1 MTTENRDQLALLG
14 QQVFD
19 TARSGS
25 AFTEIICHI
34 TGGRSVWI
42 PMMAEVP
49 GMLLLTTDGSSFN
62 TVMEVR
68 TNGPAGYFVL
78 ACDND
83 QGADTVTNIANN
95 VPVTGKTS
103 ALSVPVP
110 AGQTNL
116 VFVDGVVT
124 NGVVLSGTLN
134 LSYSLVP
141 VTLTALPLSSG
152 AAHLQ
157 VSGQA
162 SLRIVIERSTNLR
175 TWTPILTNTMTGA
188 SYDFSDTG
196 SSSLSQGFYRVRL
209 LP

>member
-1 MTTENRDQLALLG
+1 
-14 QQVFD
+14 
-19 TARSGS
+19 
-25 AFTEIICHI
+25 
-34 TGGRSVWI
+34 
-42 PMMAEVP
+42 
-49 GMLLLTTDGSSFN
+49 
-62 TVMEVR
+62 VR